1 MRRWIWGAFLI
12 AGDLTFHLI
21 GLCCNRRWLDH
32 TSSLSLGCNHCH
44 RCNARELFTIFARND
59 SKSRTFGSMLICKSW
74 HHYYHLHSIYNLGY
88 QTPNGVLPDKSFTV
102 DAWFDLFGEFSAKYG
117 WEGYPWKDHEK
128 CISDLGS
135 IGLPSQNLP
144 QARCWCY
151 VATSVR
157 PCPFSL
163 VHQGLATTTV
173 SHFLDQDLFSM
184 QASVAFSVRLLG
196 SLVLLVCWCVWGCDW
211 WRWVVSVVHN
221 NNGAAPVRN
230 AYVISVYIL
239 PSVCLI

>member
-1 MRRWIWGAFLI
+1 MFTYWMNRLLWHLVGVARRWKLAEMSQIWPKSARIWANQTWSKEVSVKRSCKMYLR
-12 AGDLTFHLI
+12 HL
-21 GLCCNRRWLDH
+21 
-32 TSSLSLGCNHCH
+32 
-44 RCNARELFTIFARND
+44 
-59 SKSRTFGSMLICKSW
+59 
-74 HHYYHLHSIYNLGY
+74 
-88 QTPNGVLPDKSFTV
+88 
-102 DAWFDLFGEFSAKYG
+102 
-117 WEGYPWKDHEK
+117 
-128 CISDLGS
+128 DLGS